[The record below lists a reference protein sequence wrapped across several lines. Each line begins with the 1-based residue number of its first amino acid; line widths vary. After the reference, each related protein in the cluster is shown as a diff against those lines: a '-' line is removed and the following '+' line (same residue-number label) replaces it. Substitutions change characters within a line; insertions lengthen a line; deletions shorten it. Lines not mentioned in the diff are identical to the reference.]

1 MFSYWFSFSS
11 DNLII
16 DTTSVTTELNTAD
29 SLATEVKPVVVRTA
43 LWIER
48 EPIDSD
54 CSSNVSRKIAENTQE
69 NTQDDAASKIV
80 KHVVKMNNWAF

>member
-1 MFSYWFSFSS
+1 MITSVFNSDSNQLFLFCS

-16 DTTSVTTELNTAD
+16 DTAQITSAAEI
-29 SLATEVKPVVVRTA
+29 KPKVVRKS
-43 LWIER
+43 LWVER

-54 CSSNVSRKIAENTQE
+54 CGDNVNGKRAENTQE
-69 NTQDDAASKIV
+69 NSQDDAPNIV